1 METGYR
7 IYCRACG
14 ARFAP
19 RRQKDLVSG
28 LTDGKDKK
36 KIKRIGVSIA
46 VVKLIAAFIDLRPNP
61 FNIARLAGRAFRV
74 VISQGLSDLKNSS
87 EKAHER
93 G

>member
-36 KIKRIGVSIA
+36 SHRPKKKRLGVSIA
-46 VVKLIAAFIDLRPNP
+46 VVELIAAFIDL
-61 FNIARLAGRAFRV
+61 L
-74 VISQGLSDLKNSS
+74 QL
-87 EKAHER
+87 
-93 G
+93 